1 MQSCEFIT
9 TITTLACAINCCCT
23 KEEVAFL
30 AIALSQLGNTLST
43 TLAIDELNDI
53 ASRETSNKDTDPTSK
68 DNMGNSPT
76 GAATDLLL
84 L

>member
-9 TITTLACAINCCCT
+9 TITTLACAINHCCT

-53 ASRETSNKDTDPTSK
+53 ASRETSNKDTDPTSN
-68 DNMGNSPT
+68 DNMRNSPT